1 MEQEVKVTA
10 ADTARLHVLQVARI
24 LVCHIP
30 RHGCMHYP
38 NHMLV
43 SIYPI
48 FNLQRLL
55 QDGVFG
61 LQLARAPVAGEENLE
76 ISAVEMEDAVLILL
90 LLALAS
96 PGNLKTT
103 PTRKS
108 PSGMF
113 CQVLESNTTQLSY
126 DCAGLSSLESSKLA

>member
-1 MEQEVKVTA
+1 MTA

-61 LQLARAPVAGEENLE
+61 LQLARAPVAGEKTLE
-76 ISAVEMEDAVLILL
+76 ILAVEMEDAVLILL
-90 LLALAS
+90 LLALVS
-96 PGNLKTT
+96 PSSTT
-103 PTRKS
+103 TTRKT

-113 CQVLESNTTQLSY
+113 CQVLESNITQLSY